1 MEVRRA
7 GRADVRTIFC
17 SRMRREWRERRVGG
31 SRVAS
36 SDQWVKTLRRESERE
51 DNEVQASWDSWFRK
65 KDANSWPSRLNKV
78 TTTGQLQ
85 LP

>member
-36 SDQWVKTLRRESERE
+36 SDQWVKTLRARAGGDRKRER
-51 DNEVQASWDSWFRK
+51 
-65 KDANSWPSRLNKV
+65 
-78 TTTGQLQ
+78 GQ
-85 LP
+85 